1 MAIRLKKAYHI
12 GKEHFRVRGHI
23 LLYPSLPINNNYL
36 YCFVAGGY
44 EVATSI
50 KNFDFHINVC
60 RGITS
65 VPGGRT
71 QGCPTNSAMCR
82 VDKNLQ
88 TSEDIGNIN
97 FASNLY
103 FSSANDIILVYNTT
117 KKVQGCR
124 ENPVTT
130 ITFKC
135 PRESVSHW
143 TGAV

>member
-1 MAIRLKKAYHI
+1 MIIIFY
-12 GKEHFRVRGHI
+12 
-23 LLYPSLPINNNYL
+23 
-36 YCFVAGGY
+36 FVAGGY

-60 RGITS
+60 RGITA
-65 VPGGRT
+65 VPGGHT
-71 QGCPTNSAMCR
+71 QGCPPNGAMCR

-88 TSEDIGNIN
+88 SSVDIGNIN
-97 FASNLY
+97 FASNLH
-103 FSSANDIILVYNTT
+103 FSPAKDIILVYNTT
-117 KKVQGCR
+117 KNVPGCR

-143 TGAV
+143 TEAI

>member
-1 MAIRLKKAYHI
+1 M
-12 GKEHFRVRGHI
+12 RGHI
-23 LLYPSLPINNNYL
+23 LFYPSLPMINN
-36 YCFVAGGY
+36 YCFVSGGY

-50 KNFDFHINVC
+50 KNFAFHINVC

-65 VPGGRT
+65 IPGGHT

-88 TSEDIGNIN
+88 RSEDIGNIN
-97 FASNLY
+97 FASKLY

-117 KKVQGCR
+117 KKVQGCWK
-124 ENPVTT
+124 NPVTT

-135 PRESVSHW
+135 PRVSVSHR
-143 TGAV
+143 TGAI